1 MRVEPPQLAE
11 HLARLQDTT
20 RLFAPPV
27 CGRQDLPE
35 VFRAAQRRCAVLR
48 LDPKDLL
55 PSLRVDAEHR
65 GRPSVGTDD
74 EIADSQAA
82 DRPEAVRG
90 QDAGIQRLRPPAH
103 ICQRGHLD
111 RPAFEV
117 AVQPLGIHRVVERV
131 EERAHVGVDFR
142 EDVAGEEAEPFPRLD
157 RRAREDEPPDLPL
170 RERRDRERDRE
181 VGLAGSGR
189 ADPEGDGAVA
199 DRVHVALL
207 GDRLR
212 RDPLAAM
219 RPDDVREDLAHVLG
233 LVDRAEDGVDG
244 AGAHLLAALDELDEL
259 LDHRLR
265 LGDLQVVAGEC
276 EPVAAQVDGAAE
288 PVAERVEHAVADAG
302 ELRRNLVRHVE
313 NRLHGVSVGGAP
325 GRKGFVL

>member
-1 MRVEPPQLAE
+1 M
-11 HLARLQDTT
+11 
-20 RLFAPPV
+20 
-27 CGRQDLPE
+27 
-35 VFRAAQRRCAVLR
+35 FRAAQRRRAVLR
-48 LDPKDLL
+48 LDPKGLL

-74 EIADSQAA
+74 EIADAQAA

-90 QDAGIQRLRPPAH
+90 QDAGIQRLRPPTH
-103 ICQRGHLD
+103 VCQRGHLD

-219 RPDDVREDLAHVLG
+219 RPDDVREDL
-233 LVDRAEDGVDG
+233 
-244 AGAHLLAALDELDEL
+244 DELDEF
-259 LDHRLR
+259 LDDRLR
-265 LGDLQVVAGEC
+265 LGDLQVFTGEC

-288 PVAERVEHAVADAG
+288 PVAERVEHAVADAR
-302 ELRRNLVRHVE
+302 ELRRDLVRNVQ
-313 NRLHGVSVGGAP
+313 NRLHEGQCRALSGASLPRPGPRGRVRGVGHEHDSVGSV
-325 GRKGFVL
+325 R